1 MQVNFG
7 RREHI
12 VARFLKKNQNA
23 PRPSGH
29 PPVRGFFGL
38 PYASRLHCRFF
49 YRFGAVVVICNCP
62 DTPYIFV
69 TSCPMVSN
77 HVEVEGGS
85 MRVPGTVPL
94 QQPNRV
100 FWLLWVTTGMVLG
113 IFCTRY
119 GRSHT
124 RPTLSVRVC
133 RRRRRVRIGSSADPH
148 SSSLPF

>member
-100 FWLLWVTTGMVLG
+100 FWLLWDPIHFLSEPPSNLPNVWVGWNPYRIPCVS
-113 IFCTRY
+113 C
-119 GRSHT
+119 RSS
-124 RPTLSVRVC
+124 PEP
-133 RRRRRVRIGSSADPH
+133 RIRIIYQR
-148 SSSLPF
+148 